1 MGIAFDTFIKQH
13 LGKAVDVDGTAGVQC
28 VDLAKA
34 YLREV
39 YDVPFFSVGS
49 ARNYFEKFTSYP
61 ALKAKFVRI
70 ENTPDF
76 VPAKGDIAV
85 WNGTKGGGHGHVA
98 LCAGEGD
105 KHYFYSYDQNWDGKA
120 CKLVRHDYKGFL
132 GVLRPRYKELLG
144 DLSGTKDKF
153 YPKYNG
159 SSCSI
164 VDALASLKIDA
175 SYRHRCAIAK
185 ANGIK
190 RYVGTAEQNIKMLTL
205 LTLGKLKEA

>member
-85 WNGTKGGGHGHVA
+85 
-98 LCAGEGD
+98 
-105 KHYFYSYDQNWDGKA
+105 
-120 CKLVRHDYKGFL
+120 
-132 GVLRPRYKELLG
+132 
-144 DLSGTKDKF
+144 
-153 YPKYNG
+153 
-159 SSCSI
+159 
-164 VDALASLKIDA
+164 
-175 SYRHRCAIAK
+175 
-185 ANGIK
+185 
-190 RYVGTAEQNIKMLTL
+190 
-205 LTLGKLKEA
+205 